1 MGSSAY
7 LLGCVSVDN
16 MVDER
21 VVGGYIAP
29 GLVVWQRHG
38 HAYGVNE
45 VGVNVKC

>member
-7 LLGCVSVDN
+7 LLGCVSVD
-16 MVDER
+16 ER
-21 VVGGYIAP
+21 VVGGYIAL